1 MPMEKTVPT
10 SHANCLIQN
19 SQAEHLILT
28 KHYPSCDDLDR
39 NGFIHAR
46 ARAYRAKGVRFDVFR
61 LRPDEPV
68 SNHDFEDVNV
78 VSGSQELLYL
88 LLSSGRYK
96 TVLVH
101 FLDSSMWDV
110 LQHYIASVKVVV
122 WIHGVDIQPWRRRD
136 FDHQT
141 DEERIVARRKSDER
155 MVFWREL
162 LQPAPNNLK
171 LVFVSRYSAEAAM
184 EDLGFRIPE
193 THYSIIHNPIETDI
207 FRYEPKG
214 VDQRKKVLSIRPYA
228 SRGYAND
235 LTVRAIELLS
245 KKPWFSEFEFR
256 IIGDGP
262 LFEET
267 VAPLRNYKNVYIEQR
282 FPNPQETVALH
293 KEYGI
298 FLCPTRMDTQ
308 GTSRDEAMSSG
319 LVPVTNAVAAI
330 PEFVDHSCGILA
342 PGEDAEAMARGIT
355 LLYEQPLKFSA
366 MSKAAAK
373 RIQEQR
379 DTQRGICAE
388 LVIILEG
395 SELRTFIDALVRSTH
410 FLAKEDHSV
419 FEACES
425 AYRKLY
431 AVTGDSGHLL
441 ALCSLYFRRYK
452 RAAPEVIDVALE
464 ALKHGG
470 HPDAATYYGKAV
482 ICNLTATDAL
492 MRLSEAK
499 ELLSDKKISY
509 FKKMIDK
516 KLMSQMKNSCDI
528 LKIFEACIFWKTGD
542 MGGYT
547 SSLKEFFESKNK
559 DFNPYVSIPA
569 STAWLHSYAP
579 SVSNCDKEKAPFN
592 YVTVQP
598 SYEPSYI
605 ISVSCDSGYFA
616 KYGNIFFKS
625 LATIQ
630 DNFYC
635 HISILDQVDARVP
648 DRRFVLVNQN
658 IGTQANVGP
667 FASGLRYLHAHEL
680 LTSNSCPVIVMD
692 FDSAVRKSLE
702 PLLEECGN
710 VDAGLRVLSN
720 VLPWEEITAGL
731 SIFNQTE
738 KAKFFLSTVSGYLL
752 NTLKLDVQQ
761 WWIDQNALECA
772 ARFSKKNGFVHMN
785 LFKTLPPY
793 VVIPTGSYESKIAQL
808 KAAI

>member
-1 MPMEKTVPT
+1 MTMGKTVG
-10 SHANCLIQN
+10 
-19 SQAEHLILT
+19 QAEHLILS
-28 KHYPSCDDLDR
+28 KHYPSCDDLYR
-39 NGFIHAR
+39 NGFIHTR
-46 ARAYRAKGVRFDVFR
+46 ARAYHAKGVRCDVFSF
-61 LRPDEPV
+61 RPDEPV
-68 SNHDFEDVNV
+68 SYHDFEDINV
-78 VSGSQELLYL
+78 ISGSQEVLHLI
-88 LLSSGRYK
+88 LSSGRYK

-101 FLDSSMWDV
+101 FLDSSIWDV
-110 LQHYIASVKVVV
+110 LQNHITSVKVVV
-122 WIHGVDIQPWRRRD
+122 WIHGVDIQPWHRRD
-136 FDHQT
+136 FDYQT
-141 DEERIVARRKSDER
+141 DEERIVDRRKSDER

-162 LQPAPNNLK
+162 LQPAPNNLR
-171 LVFVSRYSAEAAM
+171 LVFVSRYSAEEAM

-193 THYSIIHNPIETDI
+193 NHYSIIHNPIETDI

-235 LTVRAIELLS
+235 MSVMAIELLS
-245 KKPWFSEFEFR
+245 KKPWFSELEFR

-267 VAPLRNYKNVYIEQR
+267 VAPLRKYKNVYIEQR
-282 FPNPQETVALH
+282 FPNREEVVALH

-308 GTSRDEAMSSG
+308 EASRDEAMSSG
-319 LVPVTNAVAAI
+319 LVPITNAVASI

-366 MSKAAAK
+366 ISKAAAK
-373 RIQEQR
+373 RVREQR
-379 DTQRGICAE
+379 DVQRGICAE
-388 LVIILEG
+388 LVIILDG

-410 FLAKEDHSV
+410 FLTKDDHSI

-441 ALCSLYFRRYK
+441 RLCELYTRRYK
-452 RAAPEVIDVALE
+452 RVPTEVIDVALE
-464 ALKHGG
+464 ALKSGG

-482 ICNLTATDAL
+482 ICNLAGKEAL
-492 MRLSEAK
+492 ACLSVAK
-499 ELLSDKKISY
+499 KFISG
-509 FKKMIDK
+509 K
-516 KLMSQMKNSCDI
+516 KNSCDI
-528 LKIFEACIFWKTGD
+528 LKIFEACVFWKTGD

-547 SSLKEFFESKNK
+547 ASLKEFFESKNK

-579 SVSNCDKEKAPFN
+579 SVSNCDKEKATFN
-592 YVTVQP
+592 YITVQP

-616 KYGNIFFKS
+616 KYGNIFLKS
-625 LATIQ
+625 LTTIQ

-667 FASGLRYLHAHEL
+667 FASGLRYLHAYEL
-680 LTSNSCPVIVMD
+680 LNSNSCPVIVMD
-692 FDSAVRKSLE
+692 FDTAIRKSLE
-702 PLLEECGN
+702 PLLEECRN

-720 VLPWEEITAGL
+720 VLPWEEITAGF

-752 NTLKLDVQQ
+752 NTLRLDVQQ

-785 LFKTLPPY
+785 IFKALPPY
-793 VVIPTGSYESKIAQL
+793 VVIPTGSHDSKIAQL
-808 KAAI
+808 KAAV